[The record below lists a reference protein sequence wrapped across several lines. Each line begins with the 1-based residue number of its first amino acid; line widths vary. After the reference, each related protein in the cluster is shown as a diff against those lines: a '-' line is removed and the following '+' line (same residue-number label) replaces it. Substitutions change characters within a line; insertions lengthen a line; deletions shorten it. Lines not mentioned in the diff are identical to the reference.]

1 MRFSIYETDKEGLA
15 KFYQEIIAKNE
26 TYAPV
31 EQFGKYDYKRVH
43 ALTECDPDSPVA
55 MTMSLKPLFFPKSA
69 KVVKYTATSAGTDI
83 TGKDEDPLSGKRVI
97 LGVKHCDARGL
108 QVLDQVYKWD
118 YVDSD
123 WQKRRENTVIIS
135 TRCDKADTQCF
146 CTSLDYDVENS
157 DAHDVRIIRGLN
169 GKVYIQGITEKG
181 EGLIKSSVLSPQSSS
196 PGHPASGIQHLASD
210 SDAVEELKKQYK
222 SFEASFR
229 LKMNYKEV
237 NEKLQKS
244 FDSPG
249 FEPASANC
257 ISCNTCAYICPTCHC
272 FKISDEKIK
281 DSGVRYKSYDSCN
294 NIYFTLMAG
303 GHNPRPVKYRRWRQR
318 AMHKF
323 VYYKERF
330 GVNLCVG
337 CGRCAIAC
345 PVNISIFEV
354 VNQVSDSMQEFS
366 NAAMQEV

>member
-1 MRFSIYETDKEGLA
+1 MSFTIFETDKEGLA
-15 KFYQEIIAKNE
+15 TFYQEIIAKNE

-31 EQFGKYDYKRVH
+31 EKFGKYDYKRVH
-43 ALTECDPDSPVA
+43 NLLECDPASPIA
-55 MTMSLKPLFFPKSA
+55 LTMSVKPLFFPKSA
-69 KVVKYTATSAGTDI
+69 SVMQYTATSAGTDI
-83 TGKDEDPLSGKRVI
+83 AGTDDDPLSGKRVI

-108 QVLDQVYKWD
+108 QVLDKVYTWD
-118 YVDSD
+118 YHDTD
-123 WQKRRENTVIIS
+123 YQKRRENTVIVS
-135 TRCDKADTQCF
+135 ARCDKADTHCF

-157 DAHDVRIIRGLN
+157 DAHDVRIVNGLN
-169 GKVYIQGITEKG
+169 GKIYIQAITEKG
-181 EGLIKSSVLSPQSSS
+181 EKLLQV
-196 PGHPASGIQHLASD
+196 PGDRFLASGIWHLASGNE
-210 SDAVEELKKQYK
+210 AVEELNKHFR

-229 LKMNYKEV
+229 LKMNYSEI
-237 NEKLQKS
+237 NEKLQKA

-249 FEPASANC
+249 FEAASANC
-257 ISCNTCAYICPTCHC
+257 ISCNTCAFICPTCHC

-330 GVNLCVG
+330 GENLCVG

-354 VNQVSDSMQEFS
+354 VNHIA
-366 NAAMQEV
+366 N